1 MTKNYD
7 KFKSTIESIAERSIK
22 TRNTSDNNSN
32 VMTHYYSGEIQGIL
46 EVAAAVLNTKEY
58 WALCNFEK
66 YLNY

>member
-7 KFKSTIESIAERSIK
+7 KFKSTIESIAEKSIK
-22 TRNTSDNNSN
+22 TRNTSVISN
-32 VMTHYYSGEIQGIL
+32 VMTDYYWAKIQGIL

-58 WALCNFEK
+58 RALCNFEK